1 METVAAV
8 RDCSKF
14 QAVVTLSRIPVG
26 APCQDPSRYLG
37 LSMLLLYGIGVSC
50 STFEQR
56 FLSSC
61 LRVTETSD
69 QKSRTNLGTQCTQN
83 GEHSITLQQIESRVQ
98 LSQAHLVILCTQS
111 QTPS

>member
-69 QKSRTNLGTQCTQN
+69 QKSRTKPRYAVYAERRTFHHAAANRIAR
-83 GEHSITLQQIESRVQ
+83 S
-98 LSQAHLVILCTQS
+98 A
-111 QTPS
+111 